1 MSYET
6 LCVPRLRFEA
16 IQKET
21 GTRGHLY
28 VMWCCSRQAFVA
40 QTIPPMVKFIQ
51 RFTSL
56 KLNISS
62 FYRILRKEAKR
73 EHSKGLFIKVFS
85 SVTELNSFLEQFE
98 LFIVISQNMDKWVI
112 EPGSITQETN
122 KISNGSQS
130 P

>member
-1 MSYET
+1 
-6 LCVPRLRFEA
+6 
-16 IQKET
+16 
-21 GTRGHLY
+21 
-28 VMWCCSRQAFVA
+28 
-40 QTIPPMVKFIQ
+40 MVKFIQ

-85 SVTELNSFLEQFE
+85 SVAELNSFLEQFE

-122 KISNGSQS
+122 GSQS